1 MRTTLDIEDDVL
13 QAAKE
18 LAQRKGGTAGK
29 VISDLARRGLVMP
42 VAGRKN
48 RSGMR
53 GGVPV
58 LPSRGEAGNAG
69 ARAKN
74 TGRGGRVIHARLAG
88 CERCHRIA

>member
-18 LAQRKGGTAGK
+18 LAQREGGTAGK

-48 RSGMR
+48 RSSLR

-58 LPSRGEAGNAG
+58 LPSRGELVTLEHVQKIQDEEG
-69 ARAKN
+69 
-74 TGRGGRVIHARLAG
+74 V
-88 CERCHRIA
+88 